1 MDGERDM
8 AIKTI
13 MGISIIF
20 LNLSGLLVVA
30 GLIFKKARPKTKSSS
45 VDDTPDT
52 MKRTVKK
59 SKSTSPLFSGDEM
72 LDDFDLS
79 ELDDLDMDDL
89 DLDDFD

>member
-1 MDGERDM
+1 M

-13 MGISIIF
+13 MGISILF

-30 GLIFKKARPKTKSSS
+30 GLIFKKVRSKTKSSP
-45 VDDTPDT
+45 VDDALDS
-52 MKRTVKK
+52 MKRTIK
-59 SKSTSPLFSGDEM
+59 SSESTSPLFSGDEM